1 MWDLFLWPTEQGH
14 WGNEESQPGAGVGTL
29 GRRYGR
35 IDRQTDRWTDGRTD
49 GWKDRQTDG
58 WVGRQANPPVTFF
71 VALELALGGGVGSSG
86 GLGSWLADLSRVL
99 GGLSRDPDKAS

>member
-1 MWDLFLWPTEQGH
+1 MEGQMDNWMDRRTE
-14 WGNEESQPGAGVGTL
+14 
-29 GRRYGR
+29 GRM
-35 IDRQTDRWTDGRTD
+35 DGRTD

-58 WVGRQANPPVTFF
+58 RVGRQADSPVTFF